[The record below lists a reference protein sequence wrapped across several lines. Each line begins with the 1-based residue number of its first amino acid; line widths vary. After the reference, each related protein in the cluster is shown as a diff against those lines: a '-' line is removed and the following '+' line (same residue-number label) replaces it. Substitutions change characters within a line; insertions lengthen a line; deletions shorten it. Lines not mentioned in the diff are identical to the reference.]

1 MLHAASVTVSAQSSI
16 PDSCICYTDAQD
28 IRCLECLVN
37 APKRAAQLENVQDQL
52 SLRLAELE
60 LAGELVTEQAE
71 VITEQQAK
79 IAELDRKTQNRTRI
93 IFGLLAA
100 LGIETIILLK

>member
-1 MLHAASVTVSAQSSI
+1 MLLALNATASAQLSI

-37 APKRAAQLENVQDQL
+37 APKRAAQLENAQDQL

-60 LAGELVTEQAE
+60 LAGELIAEQTE
-71 VITEQQAK
+71 VIADQQAK
-79 IAELDRKTQNRTRI
+79 IADLERKTRNRTRLI
-93 IFGLLAA
+93 GGLLVVVG
-100 LGIETIILLK
+100 LETIILLK

>member
-1 MLHAASVTVSAQSSI
+1 MLHALSVTVSAQSSI

-37 APKRAAQLENVQDQL
+37 APKRAAQLENAQDQL

-60 LAGELVTEQAE
+60 LAGELVTEQAA
-71 VITEQQAK
+71 VISDQQAK
-79 IAELDRKTQNRTRI
+79 IAELERKKRNRERLLY
-93 IFGLLAA
+93 GLVAA
-100 LGIETIILLK
+100 IGLETIILLK